1 MPNLGSG
8 SLLVM
13 FRTAFGNGYNGTQS
27 ATEVIFA
34 LGSASVAL
42 GQDST
47 VITASVCRSLS
58 FLCHACVAFSRVY
71 SIAL

>member
-13 FRTAFGNGYNGTQS
+13 FRGAFGNGYKGTQS
-27 ATEVIFA
+27 ASEVIFV
-34 LGSASVAL
+34 LGSALVAL

-47 VITASVCRSLS
+47 VITASVCRALS
-58 FLCHACVAFSRVY
+58 FLYQARVAFPRVY